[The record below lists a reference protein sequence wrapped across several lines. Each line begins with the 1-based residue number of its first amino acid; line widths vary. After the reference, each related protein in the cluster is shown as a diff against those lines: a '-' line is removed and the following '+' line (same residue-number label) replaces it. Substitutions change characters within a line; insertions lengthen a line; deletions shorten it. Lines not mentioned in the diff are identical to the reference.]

1 MPKVKS
7 SNMEIK
13 TKKKNNPNINWKG
26 YNDFRKKSSEL
37 ENPLLFSII
46 ICGTQ
51 EKKKLRPENIVELQR
66 NAHAKQI
73 QLILRVKV

>member
-1 MPKVKS
+1 MPEVKS

-13 TKKKNNPNINWKG
+13 TKKKTIPISIERDTTTSEKKVPNWKIHF
-26 YNDFRKKSSEL
+26 YFLLLYAVRKR
-37 ENPLLFSII
+37 
-46 ICGTQ
+46 
-51 EKKKLRPENIVELQR
+51 KKLRPENIVELQR